1 MSNSI
6 SFYKLQGAGN
16 DFVAIDNR
24 DNKYTLDELIDYTP
38 KLCDRRFGIGADGLL
53 ALFPG
58 TESTSYTMVYRNAD
72 GSDAGM
78 CGNGGRC
85 IARLATSLGI
95 AQKHTFGVHQQIYK
109 ASVDE
114 RFVIIDLP
122 SKPSVQQIADND
134 FYHLAKIHTGTEH
147 ITTQVDQ
154 KTLSDHNYLRKNGK
168 FLRFDGRFAPR
179 GTNVNF
185 YAVETSNA
193 IKLVTYER
201 GVEDLTLACG
211 TGAIASAIAHHHFLN
226 SDALSSE
233 IRVSCLGGDLFA
245 GFSFDLASKSYFDL
259 TLKGPAEIVYQ
270 GIITI

>member
-1 MSNSI
+1 MSATI

-24 DNKYTLDELIDYTP
+24 DLTFSLDELINLTP

-58 TESTSYTMVYRNAD
+58 TDSTSYTMVYRNAD

-85 IARLATSLGI
+85 IARLATSLGV
-95 AQKHTFGVHQQIYK
+95 AHEHAFGVHQQIYK

-114 RFVIIDLP
+114 MFVIIDLP
-122 SKPSVQQIADND
+122 AKPIVQLVADND

-147 ITTQVDQ
+147 VTTEVDA
-154 KTLSDHNYLRKNGK
+154 KTLTDHDYLRKNGN
-168 FLRFDGRFAPR
+168 FLRYDGRFAPK

-185 YAVETSNA
+185 YAVETPNA

-211 TGAIASAIAHHHFLN
+211 TGALASAIAHHHFSN
-226 SDALSSE
+226 SDVFSNE
-233 IRVSCLGGDLFA
+233 IRVSCMGGDLFA
-245 GFSFDLASKSYFDL
+245 GFSYDNASKSYFDL